1 MPQVVRLSFF
11 FLFSV
16 CLHRLY
22 RSFGILVPILPRHF
36 SQDFFRF
43 FDSAPGW
50 KPTRRFW
57 NQPGKKQKPEQLF
70 QNLYIGIPPSFI
82 SVTSVR
88 FFVSTEPEIP
98 KIYRRLPKISE
109 DFQRL
114 PKIPNDFRRSPN
126 ISRRLPNITEDFSE
140 DNRSCWKIFDDFK
153 MGPTISKG
161 FPTNLEHY

>member
-11 FLFSV
+11 FLFSF

-43 FDSAPGW
+43 FDPAPGW

-57 NQPGKKQKPEQLF
+57 NQPGKKQKPEQLL
-70 QNLYIGIPPSFI
+70 QNLYSGIPPNSI
-82 SVTSVR
+82 SVKWVR
-88 FFVSTEPEIP
+88 FFVSTEPEM
-98 KIYRRLPKISE
+98 PKISE
-109 DFQRL
+109 DLQRS
-114 PKIPNDFRRSPN
+114 PKIPDDFRRSPK
-126 ISRRLPNITEDFSE
+126 IFRRLSNITEDLPTTSE
-140 DNRSCWKIFDDFK
+140 DNRSCWKIFVDFK
-153 MGPTISKG
+153 TGPTIFKG